1 MQKKIVLNI
10 TPQTWVRAT
19 QGDRKLFILYNLYKA
34 GRYNMSESGIARVE
48 RLEQYNEYKVS
59 LLALA
64 KQQRFMLPE
73 QGASIIFYI
82 PVSKSWKK
90 HKKIAMHM
98 QLHRNKPD
106 LSNLLKAFEDGLMTE
121 DKGIA
126 NYTGLTKMWVNE
138 PGRIEITIDIP
149 MLASNDVLT

>member
-1 MQKKIVLNI
+1 VQKKIILEI

-19 QGDRKLFILYNLYKA
+19 QNDRVFFRIPRDKLKPA
-34 GRYNMSESGIARVE
+34 GLSRLL
-48 RLEQYNEYKVS
+48 RLERYNEYKVS

-64 KQQRFMLPE
+64 KQQRFLLPE
-73 QGASIIFYI
+73 QGASITFCI

-90 HKKIAMHM
+90 YKKQAMHM
-98 QLHRNKPD
+98 QLHRDKPD

-126 NYTGLTKMWVNE
+126 NYKSITKIWVNE
-138 PGRIEITIDIP
+138 PTGRIEIVIDTP
-149 MLASNDVLT
+149 VLSSKDVLS

>member
-1 MQKKIVLNI
+1 MERKIILEI

-19 QGDRKLFILYNLYKA
+19 QNDRIFFRIPRDKLKPA
-34 GRYNMSESGIARVE
+34 GLARLL
-48 RLEQYNEYKVS
+48 RLEKYNQYKVS

-64 KQQRFMLPE
+64 KQIRFVLPE
-73 QGASIIFYI
+73 QGAAITFCI

-90 HKKIAMHM
+90 YKKSAMHM
-98 QLHRNKPD
+98 QLHQEKPD

-126 NYTGLTKMWVNE
+126 NYHGLTKIWVNE
-138 PGRIEITIDIP
+138 PVGRIEVLIHTP
-149 MLASNDVLT
+149 TMASQDVLS